1 MPDMLR
7 ESMSSR
13 DERMDALALEEVD
26 EEHDERWRLS

>member
-7 ESMSSR
+7 ESMPSR
-13 DERMDALALEEVD
+13 DERMEALEEVD